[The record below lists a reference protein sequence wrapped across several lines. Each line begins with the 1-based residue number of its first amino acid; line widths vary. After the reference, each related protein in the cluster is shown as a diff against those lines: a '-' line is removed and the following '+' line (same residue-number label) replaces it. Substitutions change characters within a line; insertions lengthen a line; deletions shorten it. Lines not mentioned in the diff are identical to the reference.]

1 MRGVPCFRLYSFS
14 NKSYSGLFAGVYI
27 LKILEKNKT
36 TLKDYTKE
44 VVMYP
49 QKMVNIKNVDKEVL
63 KHPEIIRLVE
73 EVRRNLPEDSLLL
86 VRPSGTEPLVRVTI
100 SCQDILELDK
110 YMGLL
115 VTKIQ
120 NLGEFK

>member
-1 MRGVPCFRLYSFS
+1 
-14 NKSYSGLFAGVYI
+14 
-27 LKILEKNKT
+27 
-36 TLKDYTKE
+36 
-44 VVMYP
+44 MYP

-63 KHPEIIRLVE
+63 KNPEIIKLVE

-120 NLGEFK
+120 NLGRL

>member
-1 MRGVPCFRLYSFS
+1 MTYYLQGD
-14 NKSYSGLFAGVYI
+14 GLFAGVYI
-27 LKILEKNKT
+27 LKILEEHKT
-36 TLKDYTKE
+36 SLKDYTKE

-63 KHPEIIRLVE
+63 KHPKLIKLVE

-110 YMGLL
+110 YMG
-115 VTKIQ
+115 TTCY
-120 NLGEFK
+120 